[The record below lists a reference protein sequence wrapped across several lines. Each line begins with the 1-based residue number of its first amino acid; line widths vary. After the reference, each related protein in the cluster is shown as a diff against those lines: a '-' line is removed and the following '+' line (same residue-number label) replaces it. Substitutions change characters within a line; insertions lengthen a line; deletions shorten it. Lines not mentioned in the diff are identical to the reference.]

1 MTSRSTNE
9 ELQTINDE
17 LGIRTA
23 ELNQLNGVGGSARTR
38 CRASRRRGTD
48 RPRRARSLAR
58 VRGLEPLTRRL
69 AADVA
74 DLGAP

>member
-23 ELNQLNGVGGSARTR
+23 ELNQLNGVGGPPG
-38 CRASRRRGTD
+38 RGAGPAGGAGLTG
-48 RPRRARSLAR
+48 RG
-58 VRGLEPLTRRL
+58 GLEAWP
-69 AADVA
+69 
-74 DLGAP
+74 G

>member
-23 ELNQLNGVGGSARTR
+23 ELNQLNGVGVRQDEVQGQQAAR
-38 CRASRRRGTD
+38 D
-48 RPRRARSLAR
+48 
-58 VRGLEPLTRRL
+58 
-69 AADVA
+69 
-74 DLGAP
+74 